1 MGHHLKI
8 SGKYG
13 TFLRQKYV
21 ELRPLFWSL
30 KIRPHKCPISRKN
43 MIYLKFGIFLTILII
58 LKLCI
63 LTETGFAA
71 TLKNVVQVDGVTPWV
86 GVRHFYGTHV
96 FLIHTVF
103 TYFQYGTY
111 SIHLFLIHLLFT

>member
-86 GVRHFYGTHV
+86 GVRHFYGN
-96 FLIHTVF
+96 
-103 TYFQYGTY
+103 YFY
-111 SIHLFLIHLLFT
+111 